1 MDLRLTTSGSVE
13 VKQTDGRADIG
24 DVWWLPEP
32 VAGYPGGK
40 DRFCLIVALE
50 GPNTSVNPG
59 RVHYVVG
66 STRPCGRPV
75 IVLETAEAELNQRTY
90 FGFWWSGDISLPVLI
105 GTGIFRGR
113 LAPER
118 RCEIRA
124 AICAGKRIALKR
136 LVAC

>member
-1 MDLRLTTSGSVE
+1 MDQPVTMGGSVE
-13 VKQTDGRADIG
+13 VKQTDVRVDIG

-50 GPNTSVNPG
+50 GPNPSVNPG
-59 RVHYVVG
+59 RVHYVAG
-66 STRPCGRPV
+66 STKPSSKPV
-75 IVLETAEAELNQRTY
+75 IVLEAGEAKLKQRTY

-105 GTGIFRGR
+105 GTGIYRGR

-118 RCEIRA
+118 LHEIRA

-136 LVAC
+136 LVGC